1 MDPAVL
7 AYRSSSHEPITISV
21 PAAPINLWFEVV
33 EDLRDASMSG
43 YGVGYKQVMALAKQ
57 ILERTASGV
66 QQRPD
71 DDAVITLRPTNGR
84 SSASVP
90 SFFRPSMRI
99 DMATLAGV
107 DSQLVRSLS
116 SSHSTWS
123 NRSR

>member
-66 QQRPD
+66 KQRPD
-71 DDAVITLRPTNGR
+71 DDAVITLPANEWAFVRERAKLLQAIYAHRHGDPRRRG
-84 SSASVP
+84 
-90 SFFRPSMRI
+90 
-99 DMATLAGV
+99 LAARQIAELV
-107 DSQLVRSLS
+107 SQHLD
-116 SSHSTWS
+116 
-123 NRSR
+123 